1 VQQGKTNPEDYFGA
15 GGILKGSLTS
25 DFYRCK
31 EMPERFNHPG
41 KFGYYML
48 QFNLLVPTVNI
59 SY

>member
-1 VQQGKTNPEDYFGA
+1 MQFVLQEKSSDGHIGP

-41 KFGYYML
+41 QYR
-48 QFNLLVPTVNI
+48 
-59 SY
+59 